1 MLELL
6 SPAGSPESVM
16 AAVQNGADAVYMG
29 FGDFNARKNAKNF
42 TDEDFYKAAEFCR
55 VRGVKVHVTLNTL
68 VADREMHRAVELA
81 RRAWRLGADALI
93 VQDLGVLRAVRQ
105 AVPDMPIHASTQMSV
120 HNLEGVK
127 LAAAM
132 GVSRV
137 VLSRELSR
145 EEIAYICDKSPV
157 EIEVFVH
164 GAMCMCYSG
173 QCYMSSV
180 IGRRSGNRGLCAQ
193 PCRLPYSAGGR
204 GVEYPLSLKD
214 NCLIKYL
221 KELEYC
227 GVKSLKI
234 EGRMRRPEYVAIV
247 TGIYA
252 KAIKENKAPTPE
264 DMQILKDVFSRQGF
278 SDGYYNNNKGKQML
292 GIREE
297 SDKRELQIFT
307 SARKNYLHTE
317 YQRVPVKFAGKVRFG
332 ERAKLAAVD
341 ADGNTAMATGPEPEP
356 AFNKA
361 LTQETFAAQLSK
373 TGGTPFYCGE
383 VKSVI
388 DEGVALSAA
397 AINEM
402 RRNALAELME
412 IRRALPE
419 RKEYEYEV
427 FEKLPDIEESPFLT
441 VSVLKASQLSR
452 DMAELAPKVLY
463 IPLEEVKDG
472 VSELKPFLN
481 NEETEVS
488 VIMPRVIH
496 DNELGK
502 VKQALEFAK
511 GLGINSALVG
521 NIGQIVLVRGMGF
534 EVRGDFGL
542 NVYNSRSLNVLK
554 ELGLKSATLS
564 FEMRIEQIR
573 DISKSLDTELI
584 VYGRLPLMITENCI
598 IKNSKGMCSCDNFSG
613 LTDKN
618 GFVFP
623 VVREFGCR
631 NVILNSKKLF
641 LADRQSDYMTGGL
654 WGVRLAFT
662 TENAVECASVVGRYL
677 NKNEYEPSGYT
688 RGLYYRGVE

>member
-573 DISKSLDTELI
+573 GISKSLDTELI